1 MTISR
6 RRAPPR
12 RWLAFLALVAVA
24 TTPACGSGG
33 GGADAGGSALRLS
46 AAFDIDGTLTGD
58 PGDFFGP
65 PRPDAVRTV
74 ELLLDKGYD
83 VFLVTARPA
92 LLEDFTRSWLANQG
106 FPEVRVYFAPDL
118 AATLAPTAYKRDT
131 LLGLE
136 AAEMRDF
143 VLGYGDSTTD
153 FDAWEQAGI
162 PTDRVFALRRAGAS
176 DCEPGA
182 YAACLGG
189 YTEHLPF
196 LNALPDAPGA

>member
-6 RRAPPR
+6 IRARPR
-12 RWLAFLALVAVA
+12 LWQGLLALGVLLAS
-24 TTPACGSGG
+24 ACGSDGG
-33 GGADAGGSALRLS
+33 GGDAGGPALRLS
-46 AAFDIDGTLTGD
+46 AAFDIDGTLTSD

-83 VFLVTARPA
+83 VFLVTARPP
-92 LLEDFTRSWLANQG
+92 LLEDFTRNWLRDQG
-106 FPEVRVYFAPDL
+106 FPEVPLFLAPDL
-118 AATLAPTAYKRDT
+118 AATLAPTDYKRDT

-162 PTDRVFALRRAGAS
+162 PTDRVFALRRGGAS

-182 YAACLGG
+182 YAACLDG